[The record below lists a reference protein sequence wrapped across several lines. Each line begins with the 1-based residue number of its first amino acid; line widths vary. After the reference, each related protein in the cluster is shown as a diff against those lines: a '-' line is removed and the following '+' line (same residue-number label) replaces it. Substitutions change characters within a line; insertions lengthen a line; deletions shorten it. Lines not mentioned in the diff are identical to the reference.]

1 MCTFVHLI
9 APNIMVHSAWIQSV
23 DRELKKNGKGG
34 GGHKPN
40 YQSNES
46 PLQKYNNIYCLRP
59 ILFNYCRD
67 SFSLPTDEPRHFM
80 AVIIERAMKG
90 VTCYSEWVI
99 IPSLLCYV
107 EYLRNQF
114 LYPSRQA
121 TENINQNKTSLI
133 ISYN

>member
-9 APNIMVHSAWIQSV
+9 ESNIMIHSAWIQSV

-34 GGHKPN
+34 GTQTQLP
-40 YQSNES
+40 

-80 AVIIERAMKG
+80 TVIIERAMKG